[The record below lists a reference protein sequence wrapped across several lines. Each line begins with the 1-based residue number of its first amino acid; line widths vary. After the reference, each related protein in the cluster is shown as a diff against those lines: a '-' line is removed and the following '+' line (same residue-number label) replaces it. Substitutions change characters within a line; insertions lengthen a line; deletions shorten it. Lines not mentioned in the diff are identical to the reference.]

1 MEGTSY
7 NGVNFVNLTPHDVTI
22 VVSEEERFT
31 IPFSGCVVRVSL
43 VQEDLPSVAGI
54 PVVRSTFGRV
64 EGLPSPV
71 EGTVYIVSSMT
82 ASAVG
87 GRSDLYTPG
96 DLVKDDE
103 GQVIGCKGLKKV

>member
-1 MEGTSY
+1 MKMEGKIY
-7 NGVNFVNLTPHDVTI
+7 NGINFVNLTPHDVTI
-22 VVSEEERFT
+22 AVSKEERFT
-31 IPFSGCVVRVSL
+31 IPFSGCIVRVSL
-43 VQEDLPSVAGI
+43 VQEDLSPIAGI
-54 PVVRSTFGRV
+54 PVIRSTLGQ
-64 EGLPSPV
+64 V
-71 EGTVYIVSSMT
+71 EGTVYIVSAMT